1 LGGRRGRLISASD
14 RELAIQLIKEAVQA
28 RAREFKA
35 CEELGISQRTLKRW
49 KKSGL
54 EDQRPY
60 AKHPEPKSKLSEEEV
75 QVILDITNEKEFQS
89 LPPSQIVPILADRGV
104 YLASESTFYR
114 VLRKYGRQYHPG
126 RSNKPVRKQLS
137 THVADGPNQIWMW
150 DITWLP
156 GPVKGMYY
164 YLYLILD
171 LYSCKVIAWEIWLE
185 ESAENA
191 SQLVRRAVLAEN
203 IGKKE
208 QPLVLHS
215 DNGSPMKGAT
225 LLETLYFLG
234 IKPSRSRPRVS
245 NDNPYAESIFRTC
258 KYCPNYPL
266 KGFGSLEEARSWTLT
281 FVRWYNNDHRHSGL
295 NFLTPAQRHNGE
307 DQAIFEQR
315 TKVYEDFKAAHP
327 ERWKGRK
334 TRDWS
339 LNKEVWL
346 NPEHQVADSQ
356 TEANSL

>member
-1 LGGRRGRLISASD
+1 
-14 RELAIQLIKEAVQA
+14 
-28 RAREFKA
+28 
-35 CEELGISQRTLKRW
+35 
-49 KKSGL
+49 
-54 EDQRPY
+54 
-60 AKHPEPKSKLSEEEV
+60 
-75 QVILDITNEKEFQS
+75 
-89 LPPSQIVPILADRGV
+89 
-104 YLASESTFYR
+104 
-114 VLRKYGRQYHPG
+114 
-126 RSNKPVRKQLS
+126 
-137 THVADGPNQIWMW
+137 MW

-171 LYSCKVIAWEIWLE
+171 LYSRKVIAWEIWPQ

-191 SQLVRRAVLAEN
+191 SKLVRRAVLAEN
-203 IGKKE
+203 IGKNE

-258 KYCPNYPL
+258 KYRPNYPL
-266 KGFGSLEEARSWTLT
+266 KGFSSLEEARTWALS

-295 NFLTPAQRHNGE
+295 NFLTPVQRHNGK

-315 TKVYEDFKAAHP
+315 TKIYEEFKAAHP

-339 LNKEVWL
+339 LDKEVWL
-346 NPEHQVADSQ
+346 NPERQVDNSK